1 MARLFSKDDSDIEVA
16 ISTHSIVRAIIAVCI
31 AFILALAI
39 SKSAH
44 TLTLIGIA
52 FFLALALNAPVH
64 WLSEHIPGRQRGSR
78 TLATFISILLIL
90 AVLVG
95 FIMAF
100 VPPLTKQTT
109 KFIQNVPQIVNDTR
123 SGEGPI
129 GTFVETYNLE
139 GQVETISEKLS
150 ERVDNLSLTAI
161 DTAARIGGSIVSV
174 LTVLVLTVMM
184 LLEGPRWSKLF
195 AQFVPVRHKKR
206 VVRLVADMNKVI
218 QGFVNGQVTLAAIA
232 ATLILPV
239 FLIMDVD
246 YAIALTV
253 IVFICGLIPMV
264 GHIIG
269 ATIVTTVALF
279 QSVPAAI
286 VVLAYYILYQQIE
299 NYVVQPRVQAN
310 TTSMSPLLVF
320 LSVIIGINFGG
331 LLGGLVAIP
340 VAGCLRILVLD
351 YLARREILTSPEEK
365 VTKVS
370 N

>member
-1 MARLFSKDDSDIEVA
+1 MPRLFSKDDSDIEVA
-16 ISTHSIVRAIIAVCI
+16 ISMHSIVRTIIAVVV
-31 AFILALAI
+31 AFIALMAI
-39 SKSAH
+39 SRSLH

-64 WLSEHIPGRQRGSR
+64 WLSKHIPGRRRGSR
-78 TLATFISILLIL
+78 TLATFISIIFIL
-90 AVLVG
+90 ALLVG
-95 FIMAF
+95 FVMAF

-109 KFIQNVPQIVNDTR
+109 RFIESVPQIVSDTR
-123 SGEGPI
+123 NGEGPI
-129 GTFVETYNLE
+129 GSFVERYHLQ
-139 GQVETISEKLS
+139 GQVETISDKLS

-161 DTAARIGGSIVSV
+161 DTAGRVGSSIVSV

-184 LLEGPRWSKLF
+184 LLEGPRWSRLL
-195 AQFVPVRHKKR
+195 AQFIPQRRKKH
-206 VVRLVADMNKVI
+206 VLGLAEKMNKVI

-264 GHIIG
+264 GHFIG
-269 ATIVTTVALF
+269 ATIATTVALF

-310 TTSMSPLLVF
+310 TTNMSPLLVF
-320 LSVIIGINFGG
+320 MSVIIGVNFGG

-340 VAGCLRILVLD
+340 VAGCIRILMLD
-351 YLARREILTSPEEK
+351 YLESRDLLTKEAKSD
-365 VTKVS
+365 
-370 N
+370 